1 MDNLTYFFAT
11 TDECHHPLKPTYN
24 RTSKKNLQSLSQDW
38 TTLFL
43 EAKVA
48 PFKIESA
55 FYTLQLNT
63 GNGKK
68 VFGKQHQPWA
78 ICVFGKCSSM
88 CLCWD
93 LAFFLPYLVRAASC
107 CSSFHPSSF
116 SLLPFHGV
124 FLQYSCC
131 VEGQAIRLWFFQPWN
146 YLESVHC
153 IFFSSSLFMISFSH
167 VSLVYKSFLEPWG
180 PHLPS
185 IMLLIKFT
193 SFENVM
199 VMQASHQVFCRK
211 LPLDIH
217 SWKLLLP

>member
-1 MDNLTYFFAT
+1 M
-11 TDECHHPLKPTYN
+11 
-24 RTSKKNLQSLSQDW
+24 
-38 TTLFL
+38 
-43 EAKVA
+43 A

-78 ICVFGKCSSM
+78 ILVFGRCSSM

-107 CSSFHPSSF
+107 RSSFHPSSF
-116 SLLPFHGV
+116 SLLSFHGV

-131 VEGQAIRLWFFQPWN
+131 VGGQAIRLWFFQPWN

-153 IFFSSSLFMISFSH
+153 IFLFFLPSHDLMLTCEFGLQIFFGTMRSTLTFNHAPYQVDFFWKCNGDASFSSGLLQKAPFGHPFLKITFTMIAQIHPWPLKMSLFRCDKTGIT
-167 VSLVYKSFLEPWG
+167 KP
-180 PHLPS
+180 
-185 IMLLIKFT
+185 
-193 SFENVM
+193 
-199 VMQASHQVFCRK
+199 
-211 LPLDIH
+211 
-217 SWKLLLP
+217 